1 MNRRARSIRNV
12 LLIQSGL
19 LLALFCLNMVF
30 DGLLYNFGLV
40 PRQIGSLTGI
50 ISAPLIHGSLG
61 HLLSNMISLAVLG
74 GLCMLHS
81 KQFYFRACVFI
92 TLLSGVLVWC
102 FARDASHIG
111 ASGLI
116 FGLWSLLLYKAWT
129 DKKLLSAVI
138 GLVVLVFYGGMVFGL
153 LLGDGQVSF
162 EYHIFGALSGII
174 FGKLS
179 RYYPPKDVTVKS
191 TEK

>member
-12 LLIQSGL
+12 LLIQSSL
-19 LLALFCLNMVF
+19 LLALFCLNMIF
-30 DGLLYNFGLV
+30 DGLLYNLGLV

-50 ISAPLIHGSLG
+50 ISAPLVHGSLG

-81 KQFYFRACVFI
+81 KQFYFRACMFI

>member
-1 MNRRARSIRNV
+1 MKSRVRSIRNV
-12 LLIQSGL
+12 LLIQSSVL
-19 LLALFCLNMVF
+19 VALFALNMVF
-30 DGLLYNFGLV
+30 DGLLYNLGLV
-40 PRQIGSLTGI
+40 PRHMASLTGVI
-50 ISAPLIHGSLG
+50 TAPLVHGSLG
-61 HLLSNMISLAVLG
+61 HLLSNMVSLAVLG

-92 TLLSGVLVWC
+92 VLLSGVLVWC

-138 GLVVLVFYGGMVFGL
+138 GFVVLIFYGGMVFGL

-162 EYHIFGALSGII
+162 EYHIFGALSGLI

-179 RYYPPKDVTVKS
+179 RYYPLKGATVEPTGK
-191 TEK
+191 